1 MDGRLLKFF
10 IAVYEQK
17 NLTRAAEQCFVSQ
30 PNISNGIKQLE
41 EALGKTLFERHK
53 KGVEP
58 NTEAHYLYPIA
69 KRLVGEL
76 NSLGGMFQEMEFKNN
91 IQIGIADSLPQENKQ
106 QFFRKATKICKS
118 VAWTTNEIGRENEIN
133 LLVREWKNEED
144 LFLPLWKEDYVLC
157 VPNGHHLLNKEV
169 IDLKD
174 LEKETFIHCP
184 PCEAHKQCLSIL
196 NNENNKMMTVANCS
210 SKTETLTMLMAGL
223 GVTFLPEAF
232 VDGWYGFEVK
242 KYNGPRYFREVG
254 LSYPRK
260 SLRNPAIASIIDY
273 FSKNKLKTNPFN
285 EFGYY
290 PKTISSKSVSK

>member
-41 EALGKTLFERHK
+41 EELGKSLFERHK
-53 KGVEP
+53 KGVTLK
-58 NTEAHYLYPIA
+58 TEAHHLYPTA

-76 NSLGGMFQEMEFKNN
+76 NALSSIFNEQKFQNK
-91 IQIGIADSLPQENKQ
+91 IQIGVAESLPQEHKQ
-106 QFFRKATKICKS
+106 QFFRTASSLCES
-118 VAWTTNEIGRENEIN
+118 VEWNVCDIGRENEIN
-133 LLVREWKNEED
+133 LLVREWKHEEE
-144 LFLPLWKEDYVLC
+144 LFLPLWKENYVLC
-157 VPNGHHLLNKEV
+157 IPNGHHLLNKKS
-169 IDLKD
+169 IQLKD

-196 NNENNKMMTVANCS
+196 NHETNTMMTVANCS
-210 SKTETLTMLMAGL
+210 SKTETLTMVMAGL
-223 GVTFLPEAF
+223 GITFLPEAF
-232 VDGWYGFEVK
+232 VDGWYGFEIRP
-242 KYNGPRYFREVG
+242 YEGPRYFREVG

-260 SLRNPAIASIIDY
+260 SLENPAIMQLINH
-273 FSKNKLKTNPFN
+273 FSKNKLTTNRFN

-290 PKTISSKSVSK
+290 LK

>member
-17 NLTRAAEQCFVSQ
+17 NLTRAAKQCFVSQ

-41 EALGKTLFERHK
+41 EELGQVLFDRHK
-53 KGVEP
+53 KGVELK
-58 NTEAHYLYPIA
+58 TEAHYLYPIA

-76 NSLGGMFQEMEFKNN
+76 NSLNSIFNEQEFKNK
-91 IQIGIADSLPQENKQ
+91 IRIGVADGLPQEHKQ
-106 QFFRKATKICKS
+106 QFFRTASDLCES
-118 VAWTTNEIGRENEIN
+118 VAWTTNGIGRENEIN

-157 VPNGHHLLNKEV
+157 IPNGHHLLNKEIV
-169 IDLKD
+169 TLKD

-184 PCEAHKQCLSIL
+184 PCEAHQQCLSIL
-196 NNENNKMMTVANCS
+196 NNETNKMITVANCS

-223 GVTFLPEAF
+223 GVTFLPKAF

-242 KYNGPRYFREVG
+242 KFKGPKYFREVG

-260 SLRNPAIASIIDY
+260 SLRNPAILKIIEY
-273 FSKNKLKTNPFN
+273 FSKNELKVNKF
-285 EFGYY
+285 EDFGYY
-290 PKTISSKSVSK
+290 LKANL